1 MSGWLTA
8 RLRLMMFLQFFVWGA
23 WYATAG
29 NYMSAVGMTHAIY
42 WAYMASPIG
51 ALVSPFFLGMV
62 ADRYFPVQKV
72 MGVMH
77 VLSGTFVFAA
87 PFVAEGNFVSTFLF
101 VTLLLLHMLC
111 YMPTVGLAMATA
123 FHNLDDREQQFPL
136 IRAFGSIG
144 WIGAGVL
151 VSYVLHADETA
162 LPMQIAGLG
171 GLLMAG
177 YSFTLPNVPPP
188 AASRRT
194 TFREIIGL
202 DALKKL
208 GSKSFMIFIVS
219 LVLTSI
225 PLATYYAYVPVF
237 LNAAD
242 IADPAFKMTFGQ
254 MSEIVFLLLMPWFF
268 TKFGV
273 KRVLVIG
280 MTAWVVR
287 YGLFLIGAM
296 GAPTLFILAGIV
308 LHGVCYGF
316 VYIAGQIYIDKKADP
331 TIRAQ
336 AQGLFVLVTYGL
348 GQGMGTLIAGGVFN
362 RVVTGDA
369 LMEWQLFW
377 LMPLA
382 FAAFVTALFGFFFRE
397 DVEVAASSA

>member
-29 NYMSAVGMTHAIY
+29 NYMAAVGMTDVIY

-51 ALVSPFFLGMV
+51 SLVSPFFLGMV

-77 VLSGTFVFAA
+77 VLSGVFVFAA
-87 PFVAEGNFVSTFLF
+87 PFVAEGAFVSRPLFLL
-101 VTLLLLHMLC
+101 LLLLHMLC

-123 FHNLDDREQQFPL
+123 FHNLDDRERQFPL

-144 WIGAGVL
+144 WIGAGFL
-151 VSYVLHADETA
+151 VSYVLHADQTA
-162 LPMQIAGLG
+162 LPMQIAGG
-171 GLLMAG
+171 GGILMAA
-177 YSFTLPNVPPP
+177 YCFTLPNVPPP
-188 AASRRT
+188 AASQRT
-194 TFREIIGL
+194 TFREIVGI
-202 DALKKL
+202 DALKQL
-208 GSKSFMIFIVS
+208 GSKSFLVFIVS

-242 IADPAFKMTFGQ
+242 ISDPAFKMTFGQ

-268 TKFGV
+268 IKFGV

-287 YGLFLIGAM
+287 YGLFAVGAM
-296 GAPTLFILAGIV
+296 GAPTAFILLAII
-308 LHGVCYGF
+308 LHGICYGF
-316 VYIAGQIYIDKKADP
+316 VYIAGQIYIDKVASP
-331 TIRAQ
+331 SIRAQ

-348 GQGMGTLIAGGVFN
+348 GQGLGTLIAGGVFN
-362 RVVTGDA
+362 RVVTGA
-369 LMEWQLFW
+369 TLHEWQLFW

-382 FAAFVTALFGFFFRE
+382 FAAFVTVLFGFFFKE
-397 DVEVAASSA
+397 ESETAAA